1 MKGREQ
7 ATDGFEPVEPL
18 TVEGDYSGERF
29 ANRRGRPTVDLDTL
43 AITKVVEK
51 DVFVIVADA
60 VGGIDRWWQVSV
72 GG

>member
-18 TVEGDYSGERF
+18 TVERDYSGEGL

-43 AITKVVEK
+43 AIAEIVEK
-51 DVFVIVADA
+51 DVFVIITDA
-60 VGGIDRWWQVSV
+60 GGGIER
-72 GG
+72 

>member
-1 MKGREQ
+1 MKGCKQ

-43 AITKVVEK
+43 AIAEIVEK
-51 DVFVIVADA
+51 DVFVIIDA
-60 VGGIDRWWQVSV
+60 GGGIER
-72 GG
+72 

>member
-18 TVEGDYSGERF
+18 TGEGNYSGERF

-43 AITKVVEK
+43 AIAEIVEK
-51 DVFVIVADA
+51 DVFVIIADA
-60 VGGIDRWWQVSV
+60 GGGIDLWW
-72 GG
+72 